1 MARTASAAT
10 SLLIGILRG
19 DGGMQSV
26 IAQISQRE
34 NVVLEPVADAHF
46 LARNMNPDLAEK
58 LTSGKYPTVHV
69 YCDRI
74 QNTLREKFRTFSG
87 TATLVADV
95 RISDDHVDELDKK
108 LQLYAEAVTNVL
120 DNSRGTWEAGVF
132 YPGGYEVQFGA
143 VKPGGK
149 QFLQTA
155 RIRFDVHIS
164 RD

>member
-10 SLLIGILRG
+10 HLLL
-19 DGGMQSV
+19 GMLQSESGMPSA
-26 IAQISQRE
+26 IAEISQRE
-34 NVVLEPVADAHF
+34 NVSLDAIAGGHF
-46 LARNMNPDLAEK
+46 FARNMSLEAAEK
-58 LTSGKYPTVHV
+58 LTTAKYPTVYV
-69 YCDRI
+69 YCERI

-87 TATLVADV
+87 TATLNVDL
-95 RISDDHVDELDKK
+95 RISNDHLEELDKK
-108 LQLYAEAVTNVL
+108 LQLYVEAVTNVL
-120 DNSRGTWEAGVF
+120 DNSRGTWEPGIF

-155 RIRFDVHIS
+155 RIRFEVHIS